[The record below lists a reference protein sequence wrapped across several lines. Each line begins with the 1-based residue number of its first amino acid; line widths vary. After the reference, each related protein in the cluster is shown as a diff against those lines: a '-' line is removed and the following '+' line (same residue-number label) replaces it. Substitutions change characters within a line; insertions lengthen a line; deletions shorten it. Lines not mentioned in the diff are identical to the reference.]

1 MAGISIREFG
11 RRDGCDDKLVRRAIQ
26 SGRLT
31 ALPDGTIDP
40 ALVNTGWRKTNRRL
54 SAAADP
60 HADKTKKVRASKSA
74 PSESV
79 AAGQELPPD
88 VESDLETFVARLLAG
103 QFATLIEAERVKE
116 NALALK
122 HVLAA
127 RREAGSLIEIEAAE
141 SVVFQTFRA
150 ARDAWQNWPVRVGP
164 LIAADLGLEADK
176 VTEVLTAHVHQHL
189 ADLGEPAADFTDR
202 EG

>member
-1 MAGISIREFG
+1 MSAPMAGISIREFG
-11 RRDGCDDKLVRRAIQ
+11 RRDGCDDKLVRRAIK
-26 SGRLT
+26 SGRLV
-31 ALPDGTIDP
+31 ALSDGTIDP
-40 ALVNTGWRKTNRRL
+40 ALVGTGWRKTNRRL
-54 SAAADP
+54 PAAADKS
-60 HADKTKKVRASKSA
+60 ADKTKNVRARVSA
-74 PSESV
+74 P
-79 AAGQELPPD
+79 PD
-88 VESDLETFVARLLAG
+88 ADRDVDLETDLETFVARLLAG

-150 ARDAWQNWPVRVGP
+150 ARDAWQNWPVRIGP

-189 ADLGEPAADFTDR
+189 ADLGEPAADFTRR
-202 EG
+202 ED